1 MKTAFARYQLPLYFF
16 LAFAITW
23 SVQIPVYFYA
33 HQHGITLTNEAN
45 FLHLSELLQGTL
57 DTGFRPYFILLI
69 FSFGPTVA
77 GLVVTALFQGKAGL
91 QRIAKE
97 LTHVRLSARWYG
109 LLFALPLALCLVS
122 LVIGYV
128 LSGFQPIHF
137 NFLIPVALLFP
148 FLMYM
153 IIFTGLAEE
162 IGWRGYALPEL
173 QKKYT
178 AEKASWILGIAWG
191 LWHIPVNLVPIY
203 LRGELQI
210 PFVITILL
218 ALTFGIVGWTIVLTW
233 IYNKTNSLWL
243 IVLLHGVT
251 NTFQSYLILSSDN
264 YMASMLFG
272 ILPWAIAWY
281 LDKKDKTLAHP
292 SPILKD

>member
-1 MKTAFARYQLPLYFF
+1 MKEALNRYQLPLYFF

-23 SVQIPVYFYA
+23 SVQTPSYFYA

-45 FLHLSELLQGTL
+45 FFHLSSLIKGTL
-57 DTGFRPYFILLI
+57 DAGFRPYFILLI

-77 GLVVTALFQGKAGL
+77 GLVVTTLFQGKAGL
-91 QRIAKE
+91 MRIAKE
-97 LTHVRLSARWYG
+97 LTHIRLSAGWYV
-109 LLFALPLALCLVS
+109 LLFALPLGLCLAS
-122 LVIGYV
+122 LLIGYV
-128 LSGFQPIHF
+128 LSGFQMVNF
-137 NFLIPVALLFP
+137 NFLVPVALFFP
-148 FLMYM
+148 FLLYM

-178 AEKASWILGIAWG
+178 AEKSSWILGVAWG
-191 LWHIPVNLVPIY
+191 LWHLPVNVLPVY
-203 LRGELQI
+203 LRGELQV

-233 IYNKTNSLWL
+233 IYNKTKSLWL

-264 YMASMLFG
+264 YAASMIFG

-281 LDKKDKTLAHP
+281 LEKKDKTLAHP
-292 SPILKD
+292 SGV